1 MKDLGAYLKQT
12 RISKGVNIAEAAED
26 LDLSIPELENIES
39 GNIKAFKD
47 LYDLKNYVNLYAKY
61 LGLDSDKVSDQ
72 FNNFLFDY
80 TSKISLKDIK
90 YAQKKNTD
98 DEKKIRSPYTV
109 QYKPRSKVVPIFM
122 MFIVILTA
130 LLITIYIIVNSGNG
144 IPTRTDELSPITM
157 KGEVL

>member
-1 MKDLGAYLKQT
+1 MKDLGVYLKQT

-39 GNIKAFKD
+39 GNVKAFKD

-61 LGLDSDKVSDQ
+61 LGLDSDKISDQ

-90 YAQKKNTD
+90 YAQKKVTL
-98 DEKKIRSPYTV
+98 DEKKIKSPYTV
-109 QYKPRSKVVPIFM
+109 EFKPRSKIVPIFM
-122 MFIVILTA
+122 MLIVILTA
-130 LLITIYIIVNSGNG
+130 LLITIYIIVNIGNDV
-144 IPTRTDELSPITM
+144 PSRTDELSSITM
-157 KGEVL
+157 RGEML